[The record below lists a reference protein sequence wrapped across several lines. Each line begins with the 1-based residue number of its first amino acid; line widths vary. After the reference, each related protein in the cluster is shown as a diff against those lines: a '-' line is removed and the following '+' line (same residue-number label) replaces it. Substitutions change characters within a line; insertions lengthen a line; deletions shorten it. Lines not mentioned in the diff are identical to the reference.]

1 MIIQA
6 ANKLNNINEYYFSQ
20 KLKQIAQMQAEDKHI
35 LNLGIGNPDQA
46 PSQQTIDAF
55 KASAE
60 NIKNHGYQSY
70 VGIPALRKAMSD
82 WYKSAY
88 EVELNPTTEILPLLG
103 SKEGI
108 SHISNAFLNPGDK
121 VLVPNPGYPTYSSAT
136 YLAGAIPVT
145 YNLDETNNWAPDFS
159 KINEDILREAKL
171 IWINYPNMPT
181 GAKGNVEIFK
191 TLIEIANEFKILIVN
206 DNPYSLVLNDGK
218 PFSIFQIEGAKE
230 VCLELNS
237 LSKSH
242 NLAGARIGLVA
253 GAKEYIDTILKVK
266 SNVDSGMY
274 LPLQHAAI
282 AALNNSDTWHAER
295 NKVYEERR
303 EYVYQIMD
311 AIDCKYDKNQTGLF
325 IWAKIPDSYKNAED
339 LTEYLLF
346 EACVFI
352 TPGFIFGSNGDRY
365 VRISLCSSVDDLK
378 KALALINNIGASAKI
393 IEEYH
398 ANRIK

>member
-1 MIIQA
+1 MIIEA
-6 ANKLNNINEYYFSQ
+6 SHKLNNINEYYFSQ
-20 KLKQIAQMQAEDKHI
+20 KLKQIAQLRAAGKNI

-46 PSQQTIDAF
+46 PSQGTIDAF
-55 KASAE
+55 KNSAE
-60 NIKNHGYQSY
+60 NVKNHGYQSY
-70 VGIPALRKAMSD
+70 IGIPELRKAMSD
-82 WYKSAY
+82 WYNSTY
-88 EVELNPTTEILPLLG
+88 EVELNPATEILPLLG

-145 YNLDETNNWAPDFS
+145 YDLDEANNWAPDFS
-159 KINEDILREAKL
+159 KISEDVLRAAKL

-181 GAKGNVEIFK
+181 GAKGSKEIFK

-206 DNPYSLVLNDGK
+206 DNPYSLVLNEGK
-218 PFSIFQIEGAKE
+218 PVSVFQTEGAKD

-242 NLAGARIGLVA
+242 NLAGARMGLVS

-282 AALNNSDTWHAER
+282 AALNNSDEWHELR
-295 NKVYEERR
+295 NNEYKKRR
-303 EYVYQIMD
+303 GFAYDIMD
-311 AIDCKYDKNQTGLF
+311 ALECTYDKNQIGMFL
-325 IWAKIPDSYKNAED
+325 WAKIPEKYNHVED
-339 LTEYLLF
+339 MTEKVLH
-346 EACVFI
+346 EANVFI

-365 VRISLCSSVDDLK
+365 IRISLCSPENDLSN
-378 KALALINNIGASAKI
+378 AL
-393 IEEYH
+393 E
-398 ANRIK
+398 RIKKLKE